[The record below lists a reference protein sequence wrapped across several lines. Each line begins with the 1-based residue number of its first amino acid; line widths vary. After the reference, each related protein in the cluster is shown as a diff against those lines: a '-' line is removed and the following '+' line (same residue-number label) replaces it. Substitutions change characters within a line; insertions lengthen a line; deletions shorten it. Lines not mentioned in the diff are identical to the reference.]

1 MRICFMSLIFRLG
14 FVLASSLALS
24 ASTGVIMRNC
34 RQQKVTRAL
43 LSLPALVLVAA
54 CSSTEP
60 VSVTSAAEALETL
73 PDLCS
78 DTRVTFTEGQPA
90 RAFTEGGREISSPSS
105 SQVTCAD
112 GEKPE
117 TSLFIYENATEREA
131 ANEYACLNF
140 AASNPE
146 KVDIDLSDDEWDTE
160 WMTGETWE
168 GFSFDYS
175 PSEIA
180 SALGGSVVPR
190 RELCAPLSSEM
201 VTVAANPIAPDADL
215 EKSLTYLRAVAY
227 LDQTDE
233 ELTLALDLFCDILST
248 IDEEEVLQR
257 FAENREGALFTGDQA
272 EDFVAALNYG
282 GFDCT
287 KDSVIED

>member
-1 MRICFMSLIFRLG
+1 
-14 FVLASSLALS
+14 
-24 ASTGVIMRNC
+24 
-34 RQQKVTRAL
+34 
-43 LSLPALVLVAA
+43 
-54 CSSTEP
+54 
-60 VSVTSAAEALETL
+60 
-73 PDLCS
+73 
-78 DTRVTFTEGQPA
+78 
-90 RAFTEGGREISSPSS
+90 
-105 SQVTCAD
+105 
-112 GEKPE
+112 
-117 TSLFIYENATEREA
+117 
-131 ANEYACLNF
+131 
-140 AASNPE
+140 
-146 KVDIDLSDDEWDTE
+146 
-160 WMTGETWE
+160 MTGETWE

-201 VTVAANPIAPDADL
+201 VTVAANPLAPDADL

-257 FAENREGALFTGDQA
+257 FAENRKGALFTGDQA